1 MNSAYDISYIST
13 DSFLIDP
20 DNDFVECI
28 GRQDTPES
36 AAKVVLEH
44 IKDWQREGKPLK
56 TE

>member
-1 MNSAYDISYIST
+1 LPIVSYADKYT
-13 DSFLIDP
+13 DP

-36 AAKVVLEH
+36 ATKVILDH
-44 IKDWQREGKPLK
+44 INDWKREGKPLK